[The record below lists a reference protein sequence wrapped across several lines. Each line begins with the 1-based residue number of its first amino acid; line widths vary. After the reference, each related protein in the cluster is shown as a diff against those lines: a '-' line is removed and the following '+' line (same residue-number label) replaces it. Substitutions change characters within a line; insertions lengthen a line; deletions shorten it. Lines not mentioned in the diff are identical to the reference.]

1 MLGVITTY
9 CNYSG
14 NPWMYRNYCE
24 FRQQMSDIPFFTVE
38 LSFTSNF
45 KTNAVLKLE
54 AGDEHYLCQKSRLL
68 NLLVERL
75 PVEIDSLAWVD
86 SNIFFLN
93 PDWYQQAEHALGEH
107 SVVQLLSG
115 AHWLNK
121 ERAIEQ
127 KILSGGYWPRYPRP
141 HCGHAWAMR
150 RESWEKIDGLF
161 DLDIMGGSDVWMAH
175 AFYDEKS
182 GKFLEQA
189 PRTILESFAKYS
201 EKCNQ
206 VIQGRVGK
214 IRGDILHMFQGDL
227 RERLFWT
234 GHQLMKHCRY
244 CPLTDVITDT
254 KGLIQWTG
262 RNQKLES
269 QARKLLELRVN

>member
-1 MLGVITTY
+1 MLGVITSY
-9 CNYSG
+9 FNLSD
-14 NPWMYRNYCE
+14 NPWMFHNYCE
-24 FRQQMSDIPFFTVE
+24 FQKQMKDIPFFTVE
-38 LSFTSNF
+38 LSFTGNF
-45 KTNAVLKLE
+45 KTDAILQLE
-54 AGDEHYLCQKSRLL
+54 AGDDHFLCQKSRLL
-68 NLLVERL
+68 NLLVDRL

-86 SNIFFLN
+86 SDILFLN
-93 PDWYQQAEHALGEH
+93 PDWYQQAEHALREH

-115 AHWLNK
+115 THWLNK

-141 HCGHAWAMR
+141 HCGHAWAIR
-150 RESWEKIDGLF
+150 RESWGKIDGLF
-161 DLDIMGGSDVWMAH
+161 DLDIVGGSDVWMAH

-182 GKFLEQA
+182 GKFLEQV
-189 PRTILESFAKYS
+189 PRTLLESFAKYS

-214 IRGDILHMFQGDL
+214 IRGDILHMFQGEL

-234 GHQLMKHCRY
+234 RHQLMKHCCY
-244 CPLTDVITDT
+244 CPLTDVITDS

-262 RNQKLES
+262 GNQKLES
-269 QARKLLELRVN
+269 QVRKLLELRVN